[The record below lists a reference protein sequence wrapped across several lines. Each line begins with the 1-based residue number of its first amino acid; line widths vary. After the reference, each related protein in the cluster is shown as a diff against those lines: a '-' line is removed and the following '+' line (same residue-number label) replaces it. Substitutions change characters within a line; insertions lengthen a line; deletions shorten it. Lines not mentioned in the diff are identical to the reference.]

1 VAVHDYLAGLYL
13 RGLPPATGELCAI
26 DLDGVLECDRLGYPA
41 TSPTGAL
48 ALRALVAH
56 GYRPVLA
63 TGRPVPD
70 VRDRCTA
77 FGLAGGVAEYGCA
90 LFHDGEAIDLRPP
103 RARAL
108 LERLRDE
115 LAGCPD
121 IRVDPRFAYAVRAT
135 AGGGPVPAELLALIP
150 TLAGPGVLVIR
161 GQGQTDFSVAGIDK
175 SSGLRALAGVL
186 GRPGCALA
194 VGDSPP
200 DLPLLA
206 CASLA
211 RAPRNARLGA
221 GGSRIKVTGRAYQ
234 AGLSQACADLLGHPP
249 GRCPVCRPSAFSP
262 RTRAMLAILDLRA
275 NGLASIPART
285 ATLSSLLIRR
295 TAW

>member
-1 VAVHDYLAGLYL
+1 
-13 RGLPPATGELCAI
+13 
-26 DLDGVLECDRLGYPA
+26 
-41 TSPTGAL
+41 
-48 ALRALVAH
+48 
-56 GYRPVLA
+56 
-63 TGRPVPD
+63 
-70 VRDRCTA
+70 
-77 FGLAGGVAEYGCA
+77 
-90 LFHDGEAIDLRPP
+90 
-103 RARAL
+103 
-108 LERLRDE
+108 
-115 LAGCPD
+115 
-121 IRVDPRFAYAVRAT
+121 
-135 AGGGPVPAELLALIP
+135 VPAELLALIP

-186 GRPGCALA
+186 GSPGCALA